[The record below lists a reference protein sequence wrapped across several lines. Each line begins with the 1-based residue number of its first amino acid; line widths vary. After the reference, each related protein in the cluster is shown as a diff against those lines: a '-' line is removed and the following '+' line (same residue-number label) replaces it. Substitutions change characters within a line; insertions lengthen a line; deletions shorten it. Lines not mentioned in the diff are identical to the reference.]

1 MASVNK
7 VILIGNLGKDPEIKY
22 LEENIAKV
30 SFSLATSDYYKD
42 KNGNKVE
49 QTEWHHI
56 VLWRALA
63 ESAEKLLKKGM
74 QIYLEGKIQ
83 NRQWFDKE
91 GNQKHITEIVGES
104 YLILQKKINS
114 TPTQNQFPNAKNNDL
129 DKKDNLPF

>member
-83 NRQWFDKE
+83 SRQWFDKE

>member
-1 MASVNK
+1 VASVNK

-83 NRQWFDKE
+83 NRQWVDKE
-91 GNQKHITEIVGES
+91 GNQKHVTEIVGES

-114 TPTQNQFPNAKNNDL
+114 TPAQNQFPSAKKNDL

>member
-1 MASVNK
+1 VASVNK